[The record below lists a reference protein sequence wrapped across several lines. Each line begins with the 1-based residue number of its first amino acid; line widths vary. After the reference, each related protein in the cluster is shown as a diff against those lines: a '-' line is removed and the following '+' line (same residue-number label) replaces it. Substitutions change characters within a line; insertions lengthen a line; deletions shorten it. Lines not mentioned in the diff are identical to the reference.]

1 MNQIKRNNKLNCCFR
16 FLKGRAQKMR
26 RKEKWMR
33 KKGCRHQ
40 TRASLATRPNSSPK
54 VHRDNWNAGM
64 KSGVWS
70 PDNLFLLIFNIC
82 WNKKI
87 LLGQDDKRTKKS
99 LDISFNFFY
108 FRGNKIILV
117 CGKKKLISPYIIKK

>member
-1 MNQIKRNNKLNCCFR
+1 MNQIKRNNKLNCCFG

-26 RKEKWMR
+26 RKEKWTR

-99 LDISFNFFY
+99 LDISFNFLFILGVIKLFY
-108 FRGNKIILV
+108 FAE
-117 CGKKKLISPYIIKK
+117 KKTNISLYN